1 MNRHVCDESQG
12 GEDEV
17 RMKGRNEM
25 GGATCMQE
33 VYEEGSPPCQLYSSR
48 NKGGNS
54 RIFQN
59 QQKFQSSQFYRVPRV
74 AV

>member
-1 MNRHVCDESQG
+1 MKCD
-12 GEDEV
+12 V

-48 NKGGNS
+48 NKGGNAQAGYLKINRNLS
-54 RIFQN
+54 FVSF
-59 QQKFQSSQFYRVPRV
+59 KECPM
-74 AV
+74 